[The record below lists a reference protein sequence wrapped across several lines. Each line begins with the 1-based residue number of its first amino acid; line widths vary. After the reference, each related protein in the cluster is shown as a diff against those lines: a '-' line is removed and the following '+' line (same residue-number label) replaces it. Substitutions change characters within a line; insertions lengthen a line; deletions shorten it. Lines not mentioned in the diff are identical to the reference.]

1 MIASSITSVF
11 AVMLVSADP
20 AFSAVMTAMIAAHPD
35 HTLTICDLAAAR
47 RALQNVVPTL
57 IVVDADSLAAP
68 DAAISLMRVCAA
80 APVVAISAAR
90 QLSPPDT
97 TALYKAGAASVLF
110 KTGGSSGIAL
120 LRDGKV
126 LERLHDIAAAASE
139 NGVEDTP

>member
-11 AVMLVSADP
+11 AVMLVSGDP

-57 IVVDADSLAAP
+57 ILVDTDSLTAP
-68 DAAISLMRVCAA
+68 EAAISLMTICAD

-97 TALYKAGAASVLF
+97 TALYKAGATSVLF

-120 LRDGKV
+120 LRDGKL
-126 LERLHDIAAAASE
+126 LEQLHVIAAAASGDAVE
-139 NGVEDTP
+139 NAP